1 MLKEKV
7 ALITGASGGIGRAVA
22 IKLAENGATC
32 IVHYNG
38 NKKKA
43 EETVKVIESLGGKAI
58 IKKADV
64 SNSDACKRMIA
75 EIVDEFG
82 KVDILVNNAGVTKDG
97 LLVKMSESDFDEVI
111 DINLKGAFNCTKFA
125 SKYMMKKR
133 SGNIINMASISGI
146 IGNAGQVNYSASKA
160 GLIGMTKSL
169 AKELATRNIRVNA
182 IAPGFIETEMTEK
195 LSEKI
200 REESVKQIPLG
211 RFGKAEEVANVALF
225 LASEQSGYI
234 TGQVIR
240 IDGGIVI

>member
-7 ALITGASGGIGRAVA
+7 ALITGASGGIGRAIA

-32 IVHYNG
+32 IVNYNG

-43 EETVKVIESLGGKAI
+43 EATAESIESLGGKAI
-58 IKKADV
+58 LKKADV
-64 SNSDACKRMIA
+64 SDTEACKKMIE
-75 EIVDEFG
+75 EIIDECG
-82 KVDILVNNAGVTKDG
+82 KIDILVNNAGITKDG
-97 LLVKMSESDFDEVI
+97 LLIKMSERDFDQVI

-160 GLIGMTKSL
+160 GLIGMTKAT
-169 AKELATRNIRVNA
+169 AKELSSRNIRVNA

-195 LSEKI
+195 LSDKI
-200 REESVKQIPLG
+200 KEESVKQIPLG

>member
-22 IKLAENGATC
+22 IKLAENGATV

-38 NKKKA
+38 NKEKA
-43 EETVKVIESLGGKAI
+43 EETVKYIEYLGGKAI
-58 IKKADV
+58 LKKADV
-64 SNSDACKRMIA
+64 SDSESCKEMVE
-75 EIVDEFG
+75 EIIKEFG
-82 KVDILVNNAGVTKDG
+82 KIDILVNNAGITKDG
-97 LLVKMSESDFDEVI
+97 LFIKMSERDFDEVI
-111 DINLKGAFNCTKFA
+111 DINLKGSFNCSKFA
-125 SKYMMKKR
+125 SRYMMKKR

-160 GLIGMTKSL
+160 GLIGMTKAL
-169 AKELATRNIRVNA
+169 AKELSARNIRVNA

-200 REESVKQIPLG
+200 REEAVKQIPLG